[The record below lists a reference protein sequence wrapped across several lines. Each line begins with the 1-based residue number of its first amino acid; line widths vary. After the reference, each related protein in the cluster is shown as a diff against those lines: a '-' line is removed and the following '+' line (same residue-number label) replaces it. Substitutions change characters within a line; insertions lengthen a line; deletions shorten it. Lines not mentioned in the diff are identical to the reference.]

1 MKQLYSFF
9 LLSIL
14 FQCAQ
19 AQACLPDSVVRDSA
33 VGVYPKPVTLT
44 NPNGGIKTPACI
56 DKPYEFVF
64 TVKISDTVSV
74 PGIPIPI
81 KLNNASIAT
90 TGAIA
95 GLPVGITYAC
105 NPPNC
110 LFDKNTIGCLILNGT
125 ATDANTP
132 GIFRPVITLTLS
144 TVLGPIEVMYPGQF
158 FPGEYLLTLLDKDC
172 TVSSKDVNT
181 EKELWLPTVSQGWIY
196 NIAQSNKWIQ
206 LLDVTGRPVY
216 GNLSSANGVFDIPSQ
231 FSNGIYFV
239 QWTNASGSIS
249 NQRIILTR

>member
-19 AQACLPDSVVRDSA
+19 AQACLPDSVIRDSA
-33 VGVYPKPVTLT
+33 VGVYPKPITPT
-44 NPNGGIKTPACI
+44 NPNGGIKTAACI

-64 TVKISDTVSV
+64 TIKISDTVTV

-81 KLNNASIAT
+81 NLNNASIDTA
-90 TGAIA
+90 GAIS
-95 GLPVGITYAC
+95 GLPVGIGYSC

-110 LFDKNTIGCLILNGT
+110 VFEKNTIGCLVLNGT
-125 ATDANTP
+125 PTDVNTP

-172 TVSSKDVNT
+172 TVSSKDVQT

-196 NIAQSNKWIQ
+196 NAAEGNKWIQ
-206 LLDVTGRPVY
+206 MLDAMGRPVF
-216 GNLSSANGVFDIPSQ
+216 GGMSSSTGIFDIPSQ
-231 FSNGIYFV
+231 FTNGIYFV

-249 NQRIILTR
+249 NQRFILTR